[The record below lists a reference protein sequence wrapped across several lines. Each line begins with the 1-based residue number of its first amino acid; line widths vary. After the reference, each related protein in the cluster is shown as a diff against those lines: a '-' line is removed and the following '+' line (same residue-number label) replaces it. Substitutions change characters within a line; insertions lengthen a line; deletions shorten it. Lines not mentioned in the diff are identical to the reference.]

1 MIHGQL
7 ESFLSSDPITTGL
20 LTLFPLQGSP
30 KPQFIRVVPNAITGR
45 RFDVVDPST
54 GATIAG
60 LGRAQA
66 WG

>member
-7 ESFLSSDPITTGL
+7 ESLVNSDPITTGL
-20 LTLFPLQGSP
+20 LPLFPLQGGP
-30 KPQFIRVVPNAITGR
+30 KPQFIRVVPDAITGR

-60 LGRAQA
+60 RGRAQA
-66 WG
+66 WE